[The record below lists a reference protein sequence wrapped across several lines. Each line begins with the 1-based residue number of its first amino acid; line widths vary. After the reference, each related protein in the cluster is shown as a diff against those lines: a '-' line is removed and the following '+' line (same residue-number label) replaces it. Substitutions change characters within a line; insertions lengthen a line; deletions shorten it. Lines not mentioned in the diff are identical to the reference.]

1 MPLSSIGSKLM
12 SALAVGQCE
21 AVPWRPIT
29 ARCEL
34 VCETAQ
40 GWPAKPRLLDQVREA
55 IRARH
60 YSRRTAESYVAWIRR
75 FIIFHGKRHPKE
87 MGEPEITAFLSG
99 LAVGNK
105 VSASTQNQALCAIL
119 FLYREVLKLDL
130 CRLGDVVRARISRR
144 LPVVLTRAE
153 VGLIL
158 EQLRGTLRLMATL
171 LYGSGLRLLE
181 CARLRIKD
189 VDFGSN
195 QIMVRS
201 GKGDKDRVTLLPA
214 MVKDELA
221 RHIERV
227 RKHHRMDVE
236 AGAGWVELPAALSRK
251 YPNAAREWI
260 WQWVFPATR
269 IYVEPRTGERR
280 RHHLHESVL
289 QRAVKEAVRRAGIA
303 KPASCHTFRHSFATH
318 LLEAGYDIRTVQ
330 ELLGHS
336 DVSTTMI
343 YTHVLDRGP
352 GAVRSP
358 ADQLMLPRTADI
370 GPTGNRSLVRAD
382 RGSQNDEKTFLFN
395 GCK

>member
-1 MPLSSIGSKLM
+1 MATSGRSEVILSGKVI
-12 SALAVGQCE
+12 
-21 AVPWRPIT
+21 P
-29 ARCEL
+29 RCEL

-40 GWPAKPRLLDQVREA
+40 AWPAKPRLLDQVREG

-60 YSRRTAESYVAWIRR
+60 YSRRTEESYVAWIRR
-75 FIIFHGKRHPKE
+75 FILFHGKRHPKE
-87 MGEPEITAFLSG
+87 MGEAEITGFLSG
-99 LAVGNK
+99 LAVKGK

-130 CRLGDVVRARISRR
+130 CRLEGVVRAKISRR

-153 VGLIL
+153 VGLVL
-158 EQLRGTLRLMATL
+158 EQLCGTVRLMATL

-195 QIMVRS
+195 QITVRA
-201 GKGDKDRVTLLPA
+201 GKGDKDRVTLLPDV
-214 MVKDELA
+214 VKDELA
-221 RHIERV
+221 GHIECV
-227 RKHHRMDVE
+227 RRQHQYDVV
-236 AGAGWVELPAALSRK
+236 AGAGWVELPAALARK
-251 YPNAAREWI
+251 YPNAGREWA

-289 QRAVKEAVRRAGIA
+289 QRAVKEAIRRAGIA
-303 KPASCHTFRHSFATH
+303 KQASCHTFRHSFATH

-343 YTHVLDRGP
+343 YTHVLNRGP
-352 GAVRSP
+352 SAVRSP
-358 ADQLMLPRTADI
+358 ADQLLSPQPGEIRLTRNSSINVREQEARKDGKPI
-370 GPTGNRSLVRAD
+370 GFSKL
-382 RGSQNDEKTFLFN
+382 K
-395 GCK
+395 